1 MNKRLLQTLLLLTLL
16 AWGVLACSKLE
27 EEGADSPNTEH
38 PEGGSSNDNSST
50 SDTLTVMQAL
60 QALPDENVLI
70 KGYIVGYVDGTTI
83 SKAKFSTPT
92 EKANTNLII
101 ADSWAENDYT
111 RCFPIQ
117 LKSGTE
123 EHIIFNLY
131 LNPQLLGQAVVA
143 QGLITTYFRVNGFKH
158 PNFWIDE
165 LEETEG
171 VTPPEEETPPTEPET
186 PPTPASETPTI
197 DHTPQA
203 NIYGR

>member
-16 AWGVLACSKLE
+16 AWGVMACSKLE
-27 EEGADSPNTEH
+27 EEEADSPNTER

-101 ADSWAENDYT
+101 ADSKTETDYT

-123 EHIIFNLY
+123 EHFVFNLY
-131 LNPQLLGQAVVA
+131 LYPQLLGQAVVA
-143 QGLITTYFRVNGFKH
+143 QGFITTYFRVNGFKH

-165 LEETEG
+165 LEETG
-171 VTPPEEETPPTEPET
+171 GPTPPEEGTPPTEPET
-186 PPTPASETPTI
+186 PPTPASETPTL